1 MAADPIIHGI
11 SLPAA
16 LCVVGSEEANRLATV
31 ARVEGTARERA
42 TIRRDVLKD
51 IMSVWNALV
60 DYSNL

>member
-16 LCVVGSEEANRLATV
+16 LWVVGSEEANRLATV

-42 TIRRDVLKD
+42 TFRSDVLKD
-51 IMSVWNALV
+51 MMSVWYNLV
-60 DYSNL
+60 DYSKL